1 MAAGRFIAEVAVY
14 LLLGVAAGVAQ
25 PVHQALFWP
34 AAGVQLGEEKK
45 GFSGEVTLQSRFT
58 NRPQRLQVLV
68 GTAHLRY
75 KVPSRPLLLA
85 GRYVTGYLPALGEFR
100 MMQVYGHY
108 GWTGCRGRPFLRVA
122 GDYLWYPQGE
132 QRTVRLNP
140 NGRVRVLL
148 GLSPRL
154 GKNGALLLT
163 GEPFLYGQQAWLP
176 ETRVQAGL
184 RRQLG
189 ANLSVDLLYFNRW
202 RRPVAAAGRHQWEHA
217 CQLVM
222 HYTVRSLS
230 GEAPTQGCF
239 DGR

>member
-1 MAAGRFIAEVAVY
+1 MAAGRAIAGVAAC
-14 LLLGVAAGVAQ
+14 LLLRAAAGVAQ
-25 PVHQALFWP
+25 PVHQALSWP
-34 AAGVQLGEEKK
+34 AAGVQLGEGKK

-58 NRPQRLQVLV
+58 DRPWRLQVLV

-85 GRYVTGYLPALGEFR
+85 GGYVTGYLPALGGVR
-100 MMQVYGHY
+100 MVQVYGHSQ
-108 GWTGCRGRPFLRVA
+108 WPERRGRPSLRA
-122 GDYLWYPQGE
+122 AYDYLWYSEAE
-132 QRTVRLNP
+132 QRTVRP
-140 NGRVRVLL
+140 ASYGRVRLL
-148 GLSPRL
+148 MGHSPRL

-202 RRPVAAAGRHQWEHA
+202 RRPVAAAGRHQWEHV
-217 CQLVM
+217 CQLVV
-222 HYTVRSLS
+222 HYTVRSLP
-230 GEAPTQGCF
+230 GETLTRGFF

>member
-1 MAAGRFIAEVAVY
+1 MAAGRAIAGVAAC

-45 GFSGEVTLQSRFT
+45 GFSGEGTLQSRFT
-58 NRPQRLQVLV
+58 GPHGRLQVLV

-75 KVPSRPLLLA
+75 RVPGTPLLLS
-85 GRYVTGYLPALGEFR
+85 GGYVAGYLPALGGVR
-100 MMQVYGHY
+100 MVQAHGHY
-108 GWTGCRGRPFLRVA
+108 RWTGRRGRPSLRA
-122 GDYLWYPQGE
+122 AYDYLWYSEAE
-132 QRTVRLNP
+132 QRTVRP
-140 NGRVRVLL
+140 ASYGRVRLL
-148 GLSPRL
+148 MGHSPRL

-189 ANLSVDLLYFNRW
+189 DNLSVDLL
-202 RRPVAAAGRHQWEHA
+202 
-217 CQLVM
+217 
-222 HYTVRSLS
+222 
-230 GEAPTQGCF
+230 
-239 DGR
+239 